1 VLYLAAS
8 GLAFGANPLLN
19 GRPVGGPFVNLVLLG
34 YGIPA
39 ALAALLAYVTRDT
52 RPREY
57 SAAAAIAA
65 VAWRSPISRSKS
77 GPSITARC

>member
-52 RPREY
+52 RPR
-57 SAAAAIAA
+57 
-65 VAWRSPISRSKS
+65 
-77 GPSITARC
+77 